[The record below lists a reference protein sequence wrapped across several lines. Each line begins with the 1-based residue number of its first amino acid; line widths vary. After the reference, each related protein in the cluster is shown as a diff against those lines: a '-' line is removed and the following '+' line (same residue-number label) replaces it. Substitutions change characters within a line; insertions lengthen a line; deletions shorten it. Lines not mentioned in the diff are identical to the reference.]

1 MTLSLLTVTRRAAV
15 ALILAAVL
23 SPASSAQQQ
32 RAPARTEVPKI
43 AIQGYDT
50 VAYFT
55 EGRPLKGSEEYEAEW
70 LGARWR
76 FASAQHRDMFIANPE
91 RYAPRYGGYCAASM
105 AYGNRKAPSPET
117 WKIVD
122 GRLYL
127 LTSQSSLDRW
137 QQNAADNIRKGDE
150 HWAALRDQE

>member
-1 MTLSLLTVTRRAAV
+1 MTPSLRTVTRRAAI
-15 ALILAAVL
+15 ALILAAAV
-23 SPASSAQQQ
+23 SRATRAQQQ
-32 RAPARTEVPKI
+32 RAPASTEIPKI

-55 EGRPLKGSEEYEAEW
+55 EGRPVKGGEDYETEW

-76 FASAQHRDMFIANPE
+76 FASAQHRDMFTADPE

-105 AYGNRKAPSPET
+105 AYGNRKAPSPES

-127 LTSQSSLDRW
+127 LTNQGSLDRW
-137 QQNAADNIRKGDE
+137 QQNASDNIRKGDE